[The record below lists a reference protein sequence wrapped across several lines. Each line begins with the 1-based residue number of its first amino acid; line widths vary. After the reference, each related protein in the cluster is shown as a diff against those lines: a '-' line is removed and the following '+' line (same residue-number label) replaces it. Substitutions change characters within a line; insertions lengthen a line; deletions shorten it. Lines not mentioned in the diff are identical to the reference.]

1 MVAPRFSARPVTTA
15 NWTDFEALFEGKGA
29 PKYCWCM
36 AWRPMEERSS
46 ADNAA
51 RKQALHER
59 VRTGVPIGLLG
70 YLDDEPIGWC
80 SVAPRESY
88 LRLSPNQDDGKAGVW
103 SIACFFVRRDHRKAG
118 LSRALLDAVI
128 ALAGSRG
135 ARVIEAYPVDPNSPS
150 YRFMG
155 FVALFE
161 GRGFAVAGRAGSRR
175 QVMRLTL

>member
-1 MVAPRFSARPVTTA
+1 MVDPRFSTRQVTTA

-29 PKYCWCM
+29 PNYCWCM

-59 VRTGVPIGLLG
+59 VRTGLPIGLLG
-70 YLDDEPIGWC
+70 YLDDEPVGWC
-80 SVAPRESY
+80 SLAPRESY
-88 LRLSPNQDDGKAGVW
+88 LRLSPSQDDGEAGVW
-103 SIACFFVRRDHRKAG
+103 SIVCFFVRRDHRKAG
-118 LSRALLDAVI
+118 LSRALLDAAI

-135 ARVIEAYPVDPNSPS
+135 ARAIEAYPVDPNSPS

-161 GRGFAVAGRAGSRR
+161 GRGFAAAGRAGSRR
-175 QVMRLTL
+175 HVMRLTL